1 MKAVSVILQA
11 VLILAVMSSA
21 ATVGVPYAQKTL
33 KLSFDSA
40 EISNVRADMLK
51 CSDKI
56 LDTARTGSGNR
67 CILSVNEGKLSV
79 RSDGI
84 YYSLEGNNGICS
96 VHDWAL
102 VDVNKQVLQKCSL
115 VPSGQN
121 LYQLKW
127 TYPKNDVILLEGTI
141 SLKSVSGT
149 RVFDI
154 SQRGVLLVEFDSPKE
169 LPGKTIE
176 FTRYSASGD
185 TAVLSINV
193 LQ

>member
-21 ATVGVPYAQKTL
+21 ATVGVPYAQKTI
-33 KLSFDSA
+33 KSSFDSA
-40 EISNVRADMLK
+40 EISSVRADMLK

-67 CILSVNEGKLSV
+67 CALSANEGKLSV
-79 RSDGI
+79 RTDGI
-84 YYSLEGNNGICS
+84 YYSLTGDNGICS

-102 VDVNKQVLQKCSL
+102 VDVNKQIWQKCSL
-115 VPSGQN
+115 VSDQN
-121 LYQLKW
+121 IYQLKW

-154 SQRGVLLVEFDSPKE
+154 SQKGVLLVEFDSPKG
-169 LPGKTIE
+169 LQGKTIE
-176 FTRYSASGD
+176 LMRNSISD
-185 TAVLSINV
+185 TTTSLSVNV